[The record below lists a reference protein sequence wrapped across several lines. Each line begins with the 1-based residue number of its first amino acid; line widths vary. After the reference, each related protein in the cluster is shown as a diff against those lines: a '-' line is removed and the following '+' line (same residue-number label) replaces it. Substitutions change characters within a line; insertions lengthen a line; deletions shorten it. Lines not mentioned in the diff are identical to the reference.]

1 MNIRVRLDRLE
12 SARVKPNNNEETRI
26 LGGAIE
32 RILKTLRLV
41 LSDDKTRTVLADNGF
56 SNRIIIDHRQKYH
69 WDKMR
74 DLASRIEG
82 RTTTEEDQLIFTSIS
97 PNDLKIYGSLSAE
110 EVVLHLVELEQRF

>member
-32 RILKTLRLV
+32 RILKTLRLA

-97 PNDLKIYGSLSAE
+97 TNDLKIYGSLSAE